1 MCVVSA
7 PLPNNNTQARRIA
20 IPNSQ
25 FPPLAMS
32 KFIKWIRK
40 VSSSPHGPP
49 PKTSTIIHVPR
60 AEHEMEWNKHQPRKP
75 IGSRATATSVLTDD
89 VIFVVVKSAQG
100 ATEHREL
107 KEVCCEYRIDTSV
120 QGP

>member
-1 MCVVSA
+1 
-7 PLPNNNTQARRIA
+7 
-20 IPNSQ
+20 
-25 FPPLAMS
+25 MS

-60 AEHEMEWNKHQPRKP
+60 AEHEMEWNEHQPRKP
-75 IGSRATATSVLTDD
+75 IGSRTTVTLLSND
-89 VIFVVVKSAQG
+89 VIFVIVKSAQG